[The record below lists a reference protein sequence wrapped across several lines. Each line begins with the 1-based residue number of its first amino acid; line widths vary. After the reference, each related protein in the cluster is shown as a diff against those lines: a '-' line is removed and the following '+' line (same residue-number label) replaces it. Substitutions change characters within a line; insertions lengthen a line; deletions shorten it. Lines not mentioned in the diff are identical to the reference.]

1 MSSYN
6 GYTNRETW
14 AVSLHLMDTV
24 VDLITDS
31 IDEWSSTDVDDA
43 AELFKD
49 LVSEQLEQSE
59 IATFSLL
66 WELLDLTGINYKELG
81 ALAIENAFNYA

>member
-1 MSSYN
+1 MSTYN

-24 VDLITDS
+24 VDLITES
-31 IDEWSSTDVDDA
+31 IDEWSSTDVEDA

-66 WELLDLTGINYKELG
+66 WELSDLTCINYKELG
-81 ALAIENAFNYA
+81 ALAIVNAFNCA